1 MNQRSK
7 LNVVDVMSTQYL
19 LLPGMATVAEAL
31 AQMID
36 ASAHALVV
44 NKRSAEDEYGIVLT
58 SDIAKQVL
66 AKDRS
71 PDRVNLY
78 EIMTK
83 PVLSVPPT
91 MRIRYCAR
99 MLEHFGI
106 STAPVVENGEIKGIV
121 SYDVLVLKGLAAGLL
136 GKSE

>member
-1 MNQRSK
+1 MKQKST
-7 LNVVDVMSTQYL
+7 LNVADVMSTEYL
-19 LLPGMATVAEAL
+19 MLPGMATVAEAL
-31 AQMID
+31 SEMVQVQ
-36 ASAHALVV
+36 AHFLLVD
-44 NKRSAEDEYGIVLT
+44 KRSDEDEYGIVLV

-83 PVLSVPPT
+83 PVLSVRPD

-99 MLEHFGI
+99 MFEHFGI
-106 STAPVVENGEIKGIV
+106 STAPVVEGGEIKGTV
-121 SYDVLVLKGLAAGLL
+121 TYDTLVLKGLA
-136 GKSE
+136 